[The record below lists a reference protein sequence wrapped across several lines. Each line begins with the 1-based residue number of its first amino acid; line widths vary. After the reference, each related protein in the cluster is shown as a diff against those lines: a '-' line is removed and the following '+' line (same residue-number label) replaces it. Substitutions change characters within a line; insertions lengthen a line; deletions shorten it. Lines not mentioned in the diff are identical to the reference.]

1 MYIRRRSVYIYISY
15 KYMYIRRRSQ
25 EAQCKGKS
33 DEFQSVLPGAGDFF
47 FLGMSFMLEIFFS
60 WDEFQS
66 VLPGAC
72 SICVHVYM

>member
-47 FLGMSFMLEIFFS
+47 FLG
-60 WDEFQS
+60 
-66 VLPGAC
+66 
-72 SICVHVYM
+72 